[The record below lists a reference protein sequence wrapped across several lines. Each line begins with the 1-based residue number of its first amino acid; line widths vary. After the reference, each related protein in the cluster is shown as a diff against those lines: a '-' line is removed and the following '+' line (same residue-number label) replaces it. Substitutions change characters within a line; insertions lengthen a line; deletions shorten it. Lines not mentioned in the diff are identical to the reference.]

1 MNLTQRKIIEKILT
15 DLKITQA
22 AITKELDVIVW
33 AVKKTEEGVAT
44 MCKMM
49 EDMRD
54 EAALAERIE
63 FASKLLCSEDF
74 LYEKIAEYTN
84 LPLEKVQELAKELG
98 A

>member
-1 MNLTQRKIIEKILT
+1 
-15 DLKITQA
+15 
-22 AITKELDVIVW
+22 
-33 AVKKTEEGVAT
+33 

-63 FASKLLCSEDF
+63 FASKLLRSEDF
-74 LYEKIAEYTN
+74 SYEKIAEYSN